1 MSSPPPQEF
10 GSQEED
16 NKEKDQEEKGQEAE
30 GKDDDPKPEDDPN
43 NAVDPTRPNAGT
55 LPGAWRPRKTHKR
68 RRIGEKVD
76 QSKIVDIQSLPANP
90 LLEAPFLKQTALQVK
105 VFVGNKVYVA
115 NTGETDVSIPVGTFL
130 CGYGRGRFD
139 RNEKGKFNP
148 DCHLMFKIKTCD
160 DFVYTSKMVT
170 VKEVLAEQRKINPE
184 AKLAYHSMFDIA
196 STNQGAFGVKQDH
209 EIFFIPAFVSNEDGG
224 QSQPITQGT
233 LAGKLPANTFEN
245 SHCVVSTWA
254 VRWSA
259 QGLGPIR
266 PLVLFKKSCDL
277 PAGKALSLM

>member
-10 GSQEED
+10 GRQEEE
-16 NKEKDQEEKGQEAE
+16 KEEMGQEEKPQEE
-30 GKDDDPKPEDDPN
+30 TEDDPQPGG
-43 NAVDPTRPNAGT
+43 DPPTGVIPKR
-55 LPGAWRPRKTHKR
+55 KR
-68 RRIGEKVD
+68 RRLDMKKVD

-196 STNQGAFGVKQDH
+196 STDQGAFGVKQDH

-233 LAGKLPANTFEN
+233 LAGNLPANTFEN

-266 PLVLFKKSCDL
+266 RVALFKQSCDL
-277 PAGKALSLM
+277 LGGKALSLM

>member
-16 NKEKDQEEKGQEAE
+16 NKEKGQEEE

-43 NAVDPTRPNAGT
+43 NAVEPKPN
-55 LPGAWRPRKTHKR
+55 R
-68 RRIGEKVD
+68 RRSRFRVKTVD

-90 LLEAPFLKQTALQVK
+90 LLEAPFLKQTALRVK

-184 AKLAYHSMFDIA
+184 S
-196 STNQGAFGVKQDH
+196 
-209 EIFFIPAFVSNEDGG
+209 
-224 QSQPITQGT
+224 
-233 LAGKLPANTFEN
+233 
-245 SHCVVSTWA
+245 
-254 VRWSA
+254 
-259 QGLGPIR
+259 
-266 PLVLFKKSCDL
+266 
-277 PAGKALSLM
+277 

>member
-16 NKEKDQEEKGQEAE
+16 NKEKDQEEKGQEEE

-43 NAVDPTRPNAGT
+43 NAVEPK
-55 LPGAWRPRKTHKR
+55 RKRKR
-68 RRIGEKVD
+68 TSRRHVND
-76 QSKIVDIQSLPANP
+76 QSKIVDIQSLPANA

-115 NTGETDVSIPVGTFL
+115 NTGDADVSIPVGTFL
-130 CGYGRGRFD
+130 CGYGRGKFD
-139 RNEKGKFNP
+139 RNTKGNFNP

-160 DFVYTSKMVT
+160 DFVQTTRMVK
-170 VKEVLAEQRKINPE
+170 VKEVMAEQRANNPE
-184 AKLAYHSMFDIA
+184 AKIAYHSMFDIA
-196 STNQGAFGVKQDH
+196 STDKDAFGVKLEH
-209 EIFFIPAFVSNEDGG
+209 EVFFIPAFTSGEDGG
-224 QSQPITQGT
+224 QSQSITQNT

-245 SHCVVSTWA
+245 SHCVVATWS
-254 VRWSA
+254 VKWSP
-259 QGLGPIR
+259 QGLGPVR
-266 PLVLFKKSCDL
+266 PLVLFNKSCDL